1 MEAWLRQPEPESGHL
16 NVNADRAE
24 LLAGVEG
31 WTQHAETGRRA
42 CEGLLL
48 ALTQKADAL
57 GQRLAEELA
66 ATEGQLLAGQQV
78 LTLWYGEAQVK
89 AWRDTLRRGRQM
101 LDMEQY
107 SELEALLKALRAE
120 LTEKTASA
128 DAREAQQQ
136 HRLYLLKALRQVCA
150 EMGFE
155 ETAPP
160 RYAREGDRGSDIL
173 LTVDT
178 IARGQIAF
186 TVALDGIRTYSALT
200 EHECP
205 QDFQQI
211 SQFLEEEFGIETAF
225 HLENGEPLPVLK
237 ARGEKDEPTGIQRQ
251 MER

>member
-1 MEAWLRQPEPESGHL
+1 R
-16 NVNADRAE
+16 
-24 LLAGVEG
+24 
-31 WTQHAETGRRA
+31 
-42 CEGLLL
+42 
-48 ALTQKADAL
+48 
-57 GQRLAEELA
+57 
-66 ATEGQLLAGQQV
+66 
-78 LTLWYGEAQVK
+78 YG
-89 AWRDTLRRGRQM
+89 
-101 LDMEQY
+101 
-107 SELEALLKALRAE
+107 ELEALLKALRAE
-120 LTEKTASA
+120 LTEKTAAA

-186 TVALDGIRTYSALT
+186 TVALDGIRTDSGLT
-200 EHECP
+200 DRECP

-211 SQFLEEEFGIETAF
+211 SQFLDEEFGIETAF

-237 ARGEKDEPTGIQRQ
+237 ARGEKDEPTGVQRQ